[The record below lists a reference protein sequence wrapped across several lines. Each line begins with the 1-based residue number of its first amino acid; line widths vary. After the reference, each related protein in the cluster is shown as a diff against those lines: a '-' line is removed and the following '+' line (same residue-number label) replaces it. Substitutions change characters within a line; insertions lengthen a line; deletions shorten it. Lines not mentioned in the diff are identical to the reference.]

1 MDQQQRDRLD
11 QDNPQDRSTDTT
23 RSQNQQRSE
32 EANSTNV
39 AAGSGAQDT
48 GSRPS
53 DSTRDNAFS
62 SGTTSQTSIGGDANT
77 PTGSHAEGQYPKQD
91 QGGATGGQTAQQNQ
105 GGAAPGQ
112 VGKPG
117 DQPE

>member
-1 MDQQQRDRLD
+1 MDQQQRNRLD
-11 QDNPQDRSTDTT
+11 QDNIEDRNIDT
-23 RSQNQQRSE
+23 SRSE
-32 EANSTNV
+32 RRQAVAEEDNSRIE
-39 AAGSGAQDT
+39 AGSGANDT

-62 SGTTSQTSIGGDANT
+62 SGTTSETIGGREDAA
-77 PTGSHAEGQYPKQD
+77 TGSHAEGQYPKQD
-91 QGGATGGQTAQQNQ
+91 QGGATGGQMAQQNQ
-105 GGAAPGQ
+105 GGAAQGQ

>member
-1 MDQQQRDRLD
+1 MNQQQRDRLD
-11 QDNPQDRSTDTT
+11 EENLSDRDTDVT
-23 RSQNQQRSE
+23 RSENQQRSE
-32 EANSTNV
+32 EANTTHV

-62 SGTTSQTSIGGDANT
+62 SGTTSQTVGGSQDAES
-77 PTGSHAEGQYPKQD
+77 GSRAEGQYPKQG
-91 QGGATGGQTAQQNQ
+91 QGGATGGQMAREDQ
-105 GGAAPGQ
+105 GGAAQGQ